1 MAAGE
6 VEEGEAWQD
15 EEVPVEDEAADA
27 EEGGG
32 AEEDLGPPMIR
43 EAWNKKVVNLRQKL
57 KSVEDADRFISQLRD
72 TIEKGKAEGNTVVF
86 EDFDISQN
94 PIPTAQLEAI
104 FSAIADGGVHVER
117 FRAFGC
123 ATVDN
128 AAATLLA
135 GWLAGVTEETAP
147 YELHLSDCAITTDGY
162 KALVQ
167 ALDENDTFPTQDPR
181 NSSKGKLPLYMRL
194 EHNFIE
200 PDAIQTSIDAGS
212 VIATR
217 KAQGVRHSDTAKMRL
232 ISTRDWEDP
241 TFQQKTGEP
250 PPPEEWPAP
259 RPVKDHGKGKGAS
272 KGKSENRPVWNDRND
287 RDNRGRQSWS
297 DRDRRQT
304 SDWSDRDRR
313 PASDW
318 SDRGRNDWDRTDR
331 YSKGYDN
338 YRSSR
343 DGGRAPWQATRQ
355 ALPAP
360 ARDQDSRP
368 ALERARP
375 RPRENE
381 RERPDIPR
389 ATPARGSEGARAAA
403 PFSAFGGAR
412 GGADARG
419 DRNGS
424 AYYEREG
431 RGDRGAPAGGG
442 ADRYKG
448 RNENWENDRRDY
460 HSRSSRNDEP
470 AHKRP
475 RTEGSWRD
483 SRAVRSPPRRPA
495 SDAAA
500 PRPSAGPATKSRDSG
515 VKPPWEEHF
524 SEEYGLPY
532 YWNKQTGESSW
543 EKPR

>member
-1 MAAGE
+1 MATGE
-6 VEEGEAWQD
+6 VEEDEAWQD
-15 EEVPVEDEAADA
+15 EEAPVGEDEEAVEEDAATAEQGGDA
-27 EEGGG
+27 
-32 AEEDLGPPMIR
+32 EDLGPPMIHD
-43 EAWNKKVVNLRQKL
+43 AWNKKVVNLRQKL
-57 KSVEDADRFISQLRD
+57 KSVEDADRFISQLTN
-72 TIEKGKAEGNTVVF
+72 TIEKGKAEGSTVVF

-94 PIPTAQLEAI
+94 PIPTEQLESI

-123 ATVDN
+123 ATLDN

-135 GWLAGVTEETAP
+135 GWLAGVTEDTAP
-147 YELHLSDCAITTDGY
+147 YELHLSDCALTTDGY

-167 ALDENDTFPTQDPR
+167 ALEENDTFPTLDPR
-181 NSSKGKLPLYMRL
+181 NKSKGKLPLYMRL
-194 EHNFIE
+194 ENNFIE
-200 PDAIQTSIDAGS
+200 PDAIQASIDAGS
-212 VIATR
+212 VMSSR
-217 KAQGVRHSDTAKMRL
+217 KAQGIRHSDTVKMRL

-241 TFQQKTGEP
+241 SFQQKTGEP

-272 KGKSENRPVWNDRND
+272 KGKSENRPVWSDR
-287 RDNRGRQSWS
+287 S
-297 DRDRRQT
+297 DRDTRGRRE
-304 SDWSDRDRR
+304 WNDRDRR
-313 PASDW
+313 PQGDWKERDRRPANDW
-318 SDRGRNDWDRTDR
+318 SDRGRSDRDRSDR
-331 YSKGYDN
+331 YSKGYDYDS

-343 DGGRAPWQATRQ
+343 DGGKAPWQSRQ

-360 ARDQDSRP
+360 AKDRDSRAALDAP
-368 ALERARP
+368 ARARP
-375 RPRENE
+375 RAREGD
-381 RERPDIPR
+381 RDRDSR
-389 ATPARGSEGARAAA
+389 AAPARGSEGGRGA

-412 GGADARG
+412 GGG

-424 AYYEREG
+424 AYYEREH

-448 RNENWENDRRDY
+448 RNENRERDY
-460 HSRSSRNDEP
+460 YSRSSYDEP

-475 RTEGSWRD
+475 RNESSWKD
-483 SRAVRSPPRRPA
+483 SRPVRSPARRP
-495 SDAAA
+495 SGPSA
-500 PRPSAGPATKSRDSG
+500 PRPSAGPAAKPRGGG

-532 YWNKQTGESSW
+532 YWNKESGESSW